1 MDADGNAS
9 NDELDQASRAA
20 WLYHGGELTQAE
32 VAAVLGVTGAKV
44 QRLLARATDAG
55 IVRVLVEGPI
65 GGCMEAERLLSRRYG
80 LATCRVVPGLPE
92 DGPLPLRALGKAGA
106 AFVRQ
111 TLDGVSDL
119 VVGLG
124 HGRSL
129 AACMGHLPRIEAP
142 GLRLVSLLGGQP
154 RLRPASSYEVM
165 HRLVERT
172 GAEAW
177 LMPVPFF
184 AGSADDREVL
194 LRQAGVRDALAL
206 ARNASLC
213 LVGIGEVGGDAFLR
227 QSGAVSAAD
236 EAVLGQSGA
245 VAEMLGHYFDKAG
258 RLLATPLQARV
269 LAAPLPLL
277 RGVTAIAGGP
287 AKDEAILAA
296 LRSGVLHGPGTAL
309 TLELQED
316 SDVLSMFQALNAG
329 RIISKELLYK
339 DVSATDRR
347 ARAERAP
354 LGFVDWDRN
363 GDPDLYA
370 HTHLAPVP
378 VAGVPAWGRRDWVF
392 FGLPKFSGQRVV
404 IDPGRT
410 ARITEPG
417 VYSVFGWSGAGTWD
431 GHDLVGGEPGRD
443 ELLVA
448 RDTAVA
454 GVEVVNP
461 GTEPLVAY
469 LLSGPDLHPEAAD
482 VVLP

>member
-1 MDADGNAS
+1 MHADGTAP
-9 NDELDQASRAA
+9 NDEADQASRAA
-20 WLYHGGELTQAE
+20 WLYHAGGLTQAE

-44 QRLLARATDAG
+44 HRLLARATDAG

-80 LATCRVVPGLPE
+80 LAACRVVPGLPE
-92 DGPLPLRALGKAGA
+92 AGPLPLRALGKAGA
-106 AFVRQ
+106 AFLRQ
-111 TLDGVSDL
+111 ALDGVPGM

-129 AACMGHLPRIEAP
+129 AACLRHLPRIEAP

-154 RLRPASSYEVM
+154 RLRPASAYEVM

-184 AGSADDREVL
+184 AGSADDRDVL

-213 LVGIGEVGGDAFLR
+213 LVGVGEVGGDAFLR

-236 EAVLGQSGA
+236 EAVLHQFGA

-287 AKDEAILAA
+287 AKDLAILAA
-296 LRSGVLHGPGTAL
+296 LRSGVLHGLITDEPTA
-309 TLELQED
+309 
-316 SDVLSMFQALNAG
+316 
-329 RIISKELLYK
+329 
-339 DVSATDRR
+339 SA
-347 ARAERAP
+347 
-354 LGFVDWDRN
+354 
-363 GDPDLYA
+363 
-370 HTHLAPVP
+370 
-378 VAGVPAWGRRDWVF
+378 
-392 FGLPKFSGQRVV
+392 
-404 IDPGRT
+404 
-410 ARITEPG
+410 
-417 VYSVFGWSGAGTWD
+417 
-431 GHDLVGGEPGRD
+431 
-443 ELLVA
+443 
-448 RDTAVA
+448 
-454 GVEVVNP
+454 
-461 GTEPLVAY
+461 
-469 LLSGPDLHPEAAD
+469 LLSERPRQAANREEQAWTGHRRRRQASS
-482 VVLP
+482 PAGSAGGS

>member
-1 MDADGNAS
+1 MDAHGNAS
-9 NDELDQASRAA
+9 GDEVDQASRAA

-44 QRLLARATDAG
+44 QRLLARAMDAG

-92 DGPLPLRALGKAGA
+92 AGPLPLRALGKAGA

-111 TLDGVSDL
+111 ALDGVPDL

-129 AACMGHLPRIEAP
+129 AACMRHLPRIEAP

-165 HRLVERT
+165 QRLVERT

-206 ARNASLC
+206 ARDASLC

-296 LRSGVLHGPGTAL
+296 LRSGVLHGLITDEPTA
-309 TLELQED
+309 
-316 SDVLSMFQALNAG
+316 
-329 RIISKELLYK
+329 
-339 DVSATDRR
+339 SA
-347 ARAERAP
+347 
-354 LGFVDWDRN
+354 
-363 GDPDLYA
+363 
-370 HTHLAPVP
+370 
-378 VAGVPAWGRRDWVF
+378 
-392 FGLPKFSGQRVV
+392 
-404 IDPGRT
+404 
-410 ARITEPG
+410 
-417 VYSVFGWSGAGTWD
+417 
-431 GHDLVGGEPGRD
+431 
-443 ELLVA
+443 
-448 RDTAVA
+448 
-454 GVEVVNP
+454 
-461 GTEPLVAY
+461 
-469 LLSGPDLHPEAAD
+469 LLSERPRQPANREEQAWTGKHRTQRQGSSPAGSAGGS
-482 VVLP
+482 